1 MADEPVRVTVWQDGP
16 AAERVV
22 LVHGTMTWGTEC
34 FAGQRPLADRF
45 RLELMDRRG
54 FGAGPD
60 TARSDYEVDAADLLG
75 LLDTPAHL
83 VGHSY
88 GTGAALL
95 AAAERPAAVR
105 SLALIEPSAFATA
118 EREVPEVAAAL
129 VRFRAAFG
137 ERRPPMDP
145 EQYLRA
151 STEEYGLPMPELTPR
166 RLRAT
171 ASAMAERV
179 LWEAVLPLEP
189 LAAAGYPKLVL
200 NGDWSSAAPEYRAF
214 SGEAFLAFGAHLA
227 ERIGGRRVLV
237 AGADHAPHQDRAAE
251 VNALLAGF
259 WTEAG
264 PAQP

>member
-1 MADEPVRVTVWQDGP
+1 MTHVTVWQERSGTD
-16 AAERVV
+16 RVV

-34 FAGQRPLADRF
+34 FAGQRPLAADH

-54 FGAGPD
+54 FGGAPD
-60 TARSDYEVDAADLLG
+60 TERSDYEVDAADLLA

-88 GTGAALL
+88 GTGAVML

-105 SLALIEPSAFATA
+105 SLTLVEPSGFATA
-118 EREVPEVAAAL
+118 EHQVPEVAAAL
-129 VRFRAAFG
+129 GRFRAAFG
-137 ERRPPMDP
+137 AAREPMDP
-145 EQYLRA
+145 EEYLRR

-179 LWEAVLPLEP
+179 VWEAVLPLEP
-189 LAAAGYPKLVL
+189 LAAGGYPKLVV
-200 NGDWSSAAPEYRAF
+200 NGDWSSASPEYRAF
-214 SGEAFLAFGAHLA
+214 SGEAFLAFGVFLA

-237 AGADHAPHQDRAAE
+237 PGTDHSPHQDRPQEFNRLLGRFWAGCPAE
-251 VNALLAGF
+251 
-259 WTEAG
+259 
-264 PAQP
+264 